1 MNSILSLT
9 LLFACVFNNV
19 YSTPIFRDN
28 VLKIKNNTLKRLIRD
43 DIKSFRLYL
52 TRIRAVNNQVL
63 TKYYDSLYT
72 YMSLS
77 DNDKTI
83 IEYVISLSY

>member
-19 YSTPIFRDN
+19 YNSPIFRDN
-28 VLKIKNNTLKRLIRD
+28 VLKLKNNTLKRLIRD
-43 DIKSFRLYL
+43 DIQSFRQNLNHIH
-52 TRIRAVNNQVL
+52 TVNNQVL
-63 TKYYDSLYT
+63 TKYYDSLYN

-77 DNDKTI
+77 DDDKTI